1 VSALICGLFVYVAA
15 SGALGPRLVREYQC
29 WQRSSP
35 WFGLVLWTTLAT
47 SWVVALLSAGLAAL
61 DEFSGGKGLPALFRA
76 CLRAAVAL
84 VSPQHLANVP
94 AAVALV
100 GSVLLVLRLFGTGV
114 RHTHRTRQQRAAHRR
129 TVCAHA
135 PTRYRDGQQLTVV
148 DAADMTAYCVPG
160 RHATV
165 VLTTGVLETLP
176 DRELDAVIA
185 HERAHLRGRHD
196 LVLSWVTV
204 LARAFPFVPLLR
216 AVPEE
221 VARLIEWR
229 ADDCAGRGHGRRT
242 VAQALTAM
250 ATGTPATAP
259 RGALAATGPEVVER
273 VERLLHSRPSSRR
286 TCGPFLAAVALPVL
300 ALTTA
305 GAALV
310 PAATGSGHECPPATS
325 QVR

>member
-1 VSALICGLFVYVAA
+1 MSALICGLFAYVAI
-15 SGALGPRLVREYQC
+15 SGVLGPRLVRPRQR

-35 WFGLVLWTTLAT
+35 WFGMVLWTTLAT

-76 CLRAAVAL
+76 CLRAATAL

-100 GSVLLVLRLFGTGV
+100 GSVLLVLRLSGTGL
-114 RHTHRTRQQRAAHRR
+114 RHAHRTRAQRAEHRR

-135 PTRYRDGQQLTVV
+135 PTRFRGGHELTVV
-148 DAADMTAYCVPG
+148 DAAEMAAYCVPG
-160 RHATV
+160 RGSTV
-165 VLTTGVLETLP
+165 VLTTGVLEKLP
-176 DRELDAVIA
+176 GRELDAVIA

-216 AVPEE
+216 AAPAE
-221 VARLIEWR
+221 VARLVEWR
-229 ADDCAGRGHGRRT
+229 ADDCAGRRHGRRT
-242 VAQALTAM
+242 VARALTTM
-250 ATGTPATAP
+250 ATGASAAAP

-273 VERLLHSRPSSRR
+273 VRRLLHSRPSGRR
-286 TCGPFLAAVALPVL
+286 ACGPFLAAVALPVL

-310 PAATGSGHECPPATS
+310 PAATGDHDCRPSTA